1 MVGEL
6 RFRTEFKTIP
16 LTFRS
21 YCGNKEIAQKQKGD
35 IVEKIASKV
44 SQTEGSK
51 PETSVQILKLL
62 LGFIRS
68 RSFECDVENIV
79 RHAEIHLCRISFPSA
94 KKVEIEEELKA
105 LRMDGYEAEAFNNFE
120 MAIRLCKET
129 DVTEY
134 IKKMHI
140 FLSKAGLEEEFW
152 LRGYEFSLSQIDSV
166 LENGIKNRKRN
177 LQEARDRRAEMNKS

>member
-1 MVGEL
+1 
-6 RFRTEFKTIP
+6 
-16 LTFRS
+16 
-21 YCGNKEIAQKQKGD
+21 
-35 IVEKIASKV
+35 
-44 SQTEGSK
+44 
-51 PETSVQILKLL
+51 
-62 LGFIRS
+62 
-68 RSFECDVENIV
+68 
-79 RHAEIHLCRISFPSA
+79 
-94 KKVEIEEELKA
+94 VEIEEELKA